1 MQMKSGHGHPDGCVG
16 TGYLLPETSLAMP
29 IRNAA
34 IDEAK
39 RCRAGIQNHHFI
51 NISTKA
57 SNLFR
62 PRAMIVMEIWKQ
74 QATRLAHGNHPINFR
89 MSGAGR
95 AARRTGWERCRG
107 ARGHLSPSPPE
118 QSSAMPDA
126 ATPLQLPSNNQGS
139 SRFSTRAAEGLS

>member
-1 MQMKSGHGHPDGCVG
+1 
-16 TGYLLPETSLAMP
+16 MP

-39 RCRAGIQNHHFI
+39 RCRAGIQNHHVI

-62 PRAMIVMEIWKQ
+62 PRAMIVMEIWKE